1 MLQDDDE
8 KGQKDK
14 QKKRPHESNATLWKI
29 EKYAGGVA
37 IIEKKWAPALPQN
50 TVRAVWI
57 ERKNM
62 K

>member
-14 QKKRPHESNATLWKI
+14 QKKRTRESNTTLWKI

-37 IIEKKWAPALPQN
+37 IIEKKWAPALPQS

-57 ERKNM
+57 KGKNM